1 MVDPSY
7 HDASQVNV
15 KQKGYLPHLLGIEW
29 SECGPDRVEGTMTIA
44 QHHLAS
50 NGYLHAASVVALA
63 DSAAGYGCY
72 ASLPDGSSG
81 FTTAELKAN
90 YIGTARSGIVACVAR
105 PLHQGRTTQVWDV
118 EVSEAEQGRTIA
130 MFRCTQII
138 LYPRSPVPD
147 QQAEN
152 PSSSS

>member
-7 HDASQVNV
+7 HDASQVNI
-15 KQKGYLPHLLGIEW
+15 KQEGYLPHLLGIEW
-29 SECGPDRVEGTMTIA
+29 LECGPDRVEGKMTIA

-90 YIGTARSGIVACVAR
+90 YVGTARSGVVACVAR
-105 PLHQGRTTQVWDV
+105 PLHRGRTTQVWDV
-118 EVSEAEQGRTIA
+118 EVSEVEHGRIIA
-130 MFRCTQII
+130 LFRCTQII
-138 LYPRSPVPD
+138 LYPRIPIQDQREGLPSP
-147 QQAEN
+147 
-152 PSSSS
+152 S